1 MSLFIVL
8 LINIPK
14 IYVFVESQKVMP
26 VFRGNDWISIFFV
39 WFIFDILVEREN

>member
-26 VFRGNDWISIFFV
+26 VFRGNDWISIF
-39 WFIFDILVEREN
+39 LEE